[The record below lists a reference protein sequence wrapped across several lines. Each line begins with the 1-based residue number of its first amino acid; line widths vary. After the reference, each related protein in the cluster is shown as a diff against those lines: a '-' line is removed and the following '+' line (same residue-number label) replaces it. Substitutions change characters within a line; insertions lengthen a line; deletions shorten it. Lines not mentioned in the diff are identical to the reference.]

1 MLSLVAYARC
11 YVLLCATL
19 SRSND
24 LQPKSNISNF
34 QSLKCQ
40 GYRGQALSQPALVM
54 EKMMYV
60 KYASCALYLLQE
72 TTDNLPLD
80 HFGLK
85 KNRVVFFSLG
95 TEEMLFLSTTC
106 SRSSAVISYKVSYIK
121 YNAKAQCL
129 LMLLSPN

>member
-1 MLSLVAYARC
+1 MLSLVAYARR

-60 KYASCALYLLQE
+60 KCASCALYLSRE
-72 TTDNLPLD
+72 ATDNLPLD

-85 KNRVVFFSLG
+85 KKPSCFFLWTSKKCY
-95 TEEMLFLSTTC
+95 FYPQHV
-106 SRSSAVISYKVSYIK
+106 RDH
-121 YNAKAQCL
+121 
-129 LMLLSPN
+129 PP